1 MFTRGKGIN
10 NHIFKTENN
19 VRYLTSMAAT
29 YIAQTIALDFE
40 IIYNINIKYNNDNHI
55 SVFLQHFHIHCIFE
69 ENGN

>member
-40 IIYNINIKYNNDNHI
+40 IICNINIKYNNDNHI
-55 SVFLQHFHIHCIFE
+55 SVFLQHAFSYTLYIR
-69 ENGN
+69 GKW